1 LSWPRIIP
9 GGKLSTGV
17 NEAGITYY
25 NNLIDGLLAAG
36 IEPMVTLYHWDL
48 PQALHDDGGGWLNP
62 DIVQHFNDYA
72 NVCFQHFGDRVTVIR
87 PSTAEEILAQ
97 VDSVAV

>member
-72 NVCFQHFGDRVTVIR
+72 NVCFQHFGDRVGSLLI
-87 PSTAEEILAQ
+87 
-97 VDSVAV
+97 